1 MLVPALF
8 QKSFLS
14 FSLAA
19 SLLFNSN
26 DVVLP
31 DTSLSLPPS
40 EMTSNFPSSIVS
52 STATATATPTA
63 AVLPIPFR
71 QYNTANDIP
80 LSWYKEHK
88 VIRGRVVKI
97 IDGDT
102 IRIRHTPL
110 FRKGRDCKRP
120 ISDCSISVRLYAVDA
135 PETAK
140 RGNPGQPFAKEAT
153 DWTSNQVL
161 DKVVSV
167 KLLRKDQYARVVGK
181 VTTQNKLL
189 PFLKKDLSA
198 SLAEKGLASLYT
210 GGGREYDGN
219 KEVLKNKIEK
229 AKRKKLG
236 IWSGKDGDFSD
247 PAQYKREMKAA
258 RNGK

>member
-1 MLVPALF
+1 MLLPVLIER
-8 QKSFLS
+8 SFIS

-19 SLLFNSN
+19 SILFNSN
-26 DVVLP
+26 DVALP
-31 DTSLSLPPS
+31 NPSLLPPS
-40 EMTSNFPSSIVS
+40 ASEILSTFPSSSIVTSSS
-52 STATATATPTA
+52 STATTTA
-63 AVLPIPFR
+63 AVLPTPFQ

-80 LSWYKEHK
+80 PSWYKEQK
-88 VIRGRVVKI
+88 VIRARVVKV

-102 IRIRHTPL
+102 IRVRHTPL
-110 FRKGRDCKRP
+110 FKKGKDCKKP

-153 DWTSNQVL
+153 EYTSDQVL

-181 VTTQNKLL
+181 VTTQNQLL
-189 PFLKKDLSA
+189 PFLKKDVSV
-198 SLAEKGLASLYT
+198 SLAERGLASLYT

-219 KEVLKNKIEK
+219 KDVLEKKIET
-229 AKRKKLG
+229 AKQKKLG
-236 IWSGKDGDFSD
+236 IWSSGDFSD
-247 PAQYKREMKAA
+247 PAQYKRDMKAK
-258 RNGK
+258 NGD

>member
-1 MLVPALF
+1 MLLPALF

-19 SLLFNSN
+19 SILFNSN
-26 DVVLP
+26 DVVLFNSNEP
-31 DTSLSLPPS
+31 DPSLPPS
-40 EMTSNFPSSIVS
+40 EMMSNLPSSIVS
-52 STATATATPTA
+52 STATTTA

-80 LSWYKEHK
+80 LSWYKENK
-88 VIRGRVVKI
+88 VIRGRVIKI

-102 IRIRHTPL
+102 IRVRHTPL
-110 FRKGRDCKRP
+110 FKKGRDCNKP

-153 DWTSNQVL
+153 EYTSNQVL

-219 KEVLKNKIEK
+219 KDVLEKKIEK
-229 AKRKKLG
+229 ARQKKLG

-247 PAQYKREMKAA
+247 PAQYKRETKA

>member
-1 MLVPALF
+1 MLLPALIER
-8 QKSFLS
+8 SFLT

-19 SLLFNSN
+19 SILFNSN
-26 DVVLP
+26 DVLLP
-31 DTSLSLPPS
+31 NPSLPPS
-40 EMTSNFPSSIVS
+40 ASDNMMSTLPSSSIVTSS
-52 STATATATPTA
+52 STATA
-63 AVLPIPFR
+63 AVLPMPFR

-80 LSWYKEHK
+80 LSWYKEQK
-88 VIRGRVVKI
+88 VIRGRVVKV

-102 IRIRHTPL
+102 IRVRHTPL
-110 FRKGRDCKRP
+110 FRKGRDCKKP

-153 DWTSNQVL
+153 EYTSDQVL
-161 DKVVSV
+161 DRIVSV

-189 PFLKKDLSA
+189 PFLKKDVSV

-219 KEVLKNKIEK
+219 RDVLEKKIET
-229 AKRKKLG
+229 AKQKRLG
-236 IWSGKDGDFSD
+236 IWSSGDFSD
-247 PAQYKREMKAA
+247 PAQYKRDVKA